1 MQNTLFSPVSRRCV
15 LTGGAAVLLLGD
27 GDPLPVPPSNRL
39 LFEVVRHGGVMG
51 THRLDFVRSQQGLVV
66 TVNVQMA
73 LSFGPFRLFHYA
85 HHAVERWQS
94 NQCVSL
100 EAQTDHNGAPFRVV
114 AVRDAGGWSVQGS
127 KGNLRAPPNTLP
139 ATHWNRAMLSGPMI
153 NTETGSVM
161 RPKIADLGQD
171 HVPNS
176 QNMAEHF
183 VMTGDAQMDTWY
195 DAVPSWA
202 GARFVGGDGSQIE
215 YQRAG

>member
-1 MQNTLFSPVSRRCV
+1 VQNTLFSPVSRRCV

-51 THRLDFVRSQQGLVV
+51 THRLDFVRSPQGLVV

-73 LSFGPFRLFHYA
+73 LSFGPFR
-85 HHAVERWQS
+85 
-94 NQCVSL
+94 
-100 EAQTDHNGAPFRVV
+100 
-114 AVRDAGGWSVQGS
+114 
-127 KGNLRAPPNTLP
+127 RAPPNTLP

-161 RPKIADLGQD
+161 RPKIVDLGWD
-171 HVPNS
+171 HVPSYPNS
-176 QNMAEHF
+176 QIQAEHF
-183 VMTGDAQMDTWY
+183 VMSGDAQMDTWY
-195 DAVPSWA
+195 DAPGWA
-202 GARFVGGDGSQIE
+202 AARFIGGDGSQIE